1 MRSGFFVFAL
11 IRPDQVDIWDQV
23 TLCASGCNPDR
34 MKQLLPRLPL
44 VRRDKRLFYVL
55 KEKEFILRKEEK
67 KMKKIYFDIHRDLL
81 NASGER
87 CADEPMMNDTSK

>member
-1 MRSGFFVFAL
+1 MFAL

-23 TLCASGCNPDR
+23 TLCASGSNPDR

-44 VRRDKRLFYVL
+44 VRRDKRLFYWFETM
-55 KEKEFILRKEEK
+55 KILSLWKEEEI
-67 KMKKIYFDIHRDLL
+67 KMKKLYFDIHRDLL
-81 NASGER
+81 NPSGER

>member
-23 TLCASGCNPDR
+23 TLCASGSNPDR

-81 NASGER
+81 NPSGER
-87 CADEPMMNDTSK
+87 NADEPMMNDTSK

>member
-23 TLCASGCNPDR
+23 TLCASGSNPDR
-34 MKQLLPRLPL
+34 MKRLLPRLPL
-44 VRRDKRLFYVL
+44 VRRDKRHFLCF
-55 KEKEFILRKEEK
+55 EKEFILRKEEK

-81 NASGER
+81 NPSGER
-87 CADEPMMNDTSK
+87 NADEPMMNDTSK